1 MFGGFSQLKRK
12 LEDTRKHLVSAF
24 CVFVELTQII
34 RRLGTPVLLQ
44 CSQEM
49 QVE

>member
-24 CVFVELTQII
+24 CVVELTQII